1 MELFK
6 LMTGTQMV
14 HVPFRDAQQAITGL
28 IGGQVDLQFEN
39 TGAIVPHLRAGRVR
53 GLAVTSPKRSP
64 AVPELPT
71 IAEAGVTGFEVV
83 TWSGVIGPSGIPKDI
98 VAKLNAELNKALAS
112 PSLKEK
118 FASLGYEPT
127 GGTPE
132 QFDALIRKEALRWA
146 DVVRRVGAKVD

>member
-14 HVPFRDAQQAITGL
+14 HVPFRDAQQAITGV

-39 TGAIVPHLRAGRVR
+39 TGAIVPHIRAGRVR
-53 GLAVTSPKRSP
+53 ALAVSGPRRSA

-71 IAEAGVTGFEVV
+71 VAEAGVAGFEVV
-83 TWSGVIGPSGIPKDI
+83 TWSGLIGPSGIPKDI
-98 VAKLNAELNKALAS
+98 VARLNAELNKALATAAV
-112 PSLKEK
+112 KEK
-118 FASLGYEPT
+118 FAALGYEAT

-132 QFDALIRKEALRWA
+132 QFDALIRNETLRWG
-146 DVVRRVGAKVD
+146 DVVKRVGARVD